1 MKIRKENGYEIRPG
15 ADLYEANLGGADLG
29 EAALRE
35 ADLLYADLREV
46 NLERANLW
54 EANLEG
60 AYLLGMIIDDGQGN
74 VYKCQEDGWGIV
86 RSISA

>member
-1 MKIRKENGYEIRPG
+1 MKITKIYEIKPS
-15 ADLYEANLGGADLG
+15 ADLQYAD
-29 EAALRE
+29 LRE
-35 ADLLYADLREV
+35 ADLREAD
-46 NLERANLW
+46 
-54 EANLEG
+54 LEG